1 MASIIRLHC
10 GENLCSG
17 ALIAM
22 DRARAHY
29 LAHVMRRAEGDTL
42 LLFNGR
48 DGEFQAVIGRLE
60 RAAVTLTLGAQ
71 TRAPEAEPDGW
82 LCFAPIKRDASE
94 WVVEKATELGIAVIQ
109 PVITARTQPHR
120 VNPERWAAIATEA
133 AEQSERLSVP
143 ELRAPLPFATLLRDW
158 PAGRIL
164 FAATERVAAPGLEL
178 PAERAQGWGLLIGP
192 EGGFAPLELD
202 DLAKHPFVT
211 KISLGPRILRAETAA
226 IAGLARLL
234 AVPPESLTGV

>member
-1 MASIIRLHC
+1 MHA
-10 GENLCSG
+10 G

-29 LAHVMRRAEGDTL
+29 LGAVMRRGVGDTL

-48 DGEFQAVIGRLE
+48 DGEFHAEISRLARGAVL
-60 RAAVTLTLGAQ
+60 LTLGAQ

-120 VNPERWAAIATEA
+120 MNPERWAAIAAEA

-143 ELRAPLPFATLLRDW
+143 ELRAPLPFAALLRDW

-164 FAATERVAAPGLEL
+164 FAATERIAAPGLNL
-178 PAERAQGWGLLIGP
+178 PVDRAQGWGLLIGP
-192 EGGFAPLELD
+192 EGGFAPAELD
-202 DLAKHPFVT
+202 ELARHPFVT
-211 KISLGPRILRAETAA
+211 RRTLGPRILRAETAA

-234 AVPPESLTGV
+234 AVPPEA